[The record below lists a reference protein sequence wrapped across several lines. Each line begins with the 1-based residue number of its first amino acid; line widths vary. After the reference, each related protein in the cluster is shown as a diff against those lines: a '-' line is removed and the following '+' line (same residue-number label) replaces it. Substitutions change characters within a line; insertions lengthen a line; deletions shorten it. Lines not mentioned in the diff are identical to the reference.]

1 MSENSCQVVVI
12 GPNPALDVV
21 LETPTFLS
29 GTVNRATR
37 ALHLAGGKP
46 IIVARTLRRLGVV
59 VRVVS
64 PLGGNMGPRHVIV
77 DACMSLGID
86 LRVCDIQEETRI
98 CVIVADPETG
108 ESSVVNEPG
117 PRLSDREAADY
128 RRMVDEDLSVTG
140 VALMSGSLPPGL
152 GPDFYAW
159 VTTRARQA
167 GVPVIVD
174 TSGEPLRL
182 ALEARPWAVKVNG
195 HELLS
200 VEGGSSVSDAA
211 RQLAARVEHV
221 VVTLGAEG
229 ALYAGSE
236 GLHRVGSARVPVTNA
251 TGAGDAFLAG
261 LAAELVKGKS
271 WLDALRMA
279 TAVSALVCDRL
290 EPDIGS
296 DPAVG
301 AMLRIVHTTPA

>member
-1 MSENSCQVVVI
+1 MNKNSCQVLVI

-21 LETPTFLS
+21 LETPTFVS
-29 GTVNRATR
+29 GAVNRATR

-46 IIVARTLRRLGVV
+46 IIVARTLRRLGIA

-64 PLGGNMGPRHVIV
+64 PLGGDTGPRRVIV
-77 DACMSLGID
+77 DACRSLGIE
-86 LRVCDIQEETRI
+86 LRVCEVREETRI
-98 CVIVADPETG
+98 CVIVADPESG

-117 PRLSDREAADY
+117 PCLSLSEAANY
-128 RRMVDEDLSVTG
+128 TRMVEE
-140 VALMSGSLPPGL
+140 ALTSTRLVLTSGSLPPGL
-152 GPDFYAW
+152 DPDFYAQ
-159 VTTRARQA
+159 VARRARQA
-167 GVPVIVD
+167 EVPAIVD

-182 ALEARPWAVKVNG
+182 ALEAGPWCVKVNR

-200 VEGGSSVSDAA
+200 VVGGLSVAEAA

-236 GLHRVGSARVPVTNA
+236 GMFRLVPAPMPVTNA

-261 LAAELVKGKS
+261 LAAELVQETS
-271 WLDALRMA
+271 WLHALRTA
-279 TAVSALVCDRL
+279 TAISALVCDRI
-290 EPDIGS
+290 EPDIGP
-296 DPAVG
+296 DPDVG
-301 AMLRIVHTTPA
+301 AMLETVRTMPA